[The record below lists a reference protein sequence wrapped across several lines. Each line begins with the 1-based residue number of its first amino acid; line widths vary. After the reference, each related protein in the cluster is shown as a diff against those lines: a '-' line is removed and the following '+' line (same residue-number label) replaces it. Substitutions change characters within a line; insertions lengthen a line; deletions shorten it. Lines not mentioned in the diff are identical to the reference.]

1 MAKIGYRL
9 TIGFLIIIVLSVTL
23 GSLSFFNLIILEE
36 NFKFLIEHDLNV
48 LQNAQ
53 KLQRLM
59 VDSETGQR
67 GFIITGDESFLQP
80 YYTGI
85 FQFGDLLEVEK
96 ELVSDDPSQVQRLER
111 ISEKF
116 KEWQTKAAQPEI
128 ELARTI
134 YQSTGSVGNPEF
146 NDVASLVQA
155 GTGKN
160 ILDEIR
166 SEFKEFLLIENTLKD
181 ARFQNAQITARNTE
195 NTISI
200 VLAISVGVGLFTVY
214 STSRSI
220 TKPIKYLKQAVD
232 KVGKGNL
239 DFEISSKS
247 NDEIGELAIQ
257 FNDMRKS
264 IKKST
269 EKLELAN
276 KELKT
281 VDRLKE
287 EFQSMVAHELKTPL
301 TPIIGYSD
309 ALKMPEIMGQL
320 SEKQLEAVS
329 EISINSKK
337 LQQLINDIF
346 DAQKLD
352 LGRMNFYL
360 ENFLVYEL
368 TNDIIN
374 NSKFIAKEKNIQ
386 IICSDKKEIV
396 IKSDKNRI
404 SQVLT
409 NIINNAAEFVP
420 KETGVIRLSVDE
432 INKSVVFSIKDN
444 GPGIPKDLQK
454 NLFQKFYQVDSSK
467 TRSHTGTGL
476 GLAICKGIVDN
487 LGGKIWLE
495 SEVGKG
501 CEFFVRIPKD
511 RKKVEK

>member
-23 GSLSFFNLIILEE
+23 GTLSFFTLIILEE
-36 NFKFLIEHDLNV
+36 DFKSLIEHDLNV

-53 KLQRLM
+53 KLQKLV
-59 VDSETGQR
+59 VDSESGQR
-67 GFIITGDESFLQP
+67 GFIITGDEDFLQP
-80 YYTGI
+80 YYVGI
-85 FQFGDLLEVEK
+85 FEFGDLLEIEK
-96 ELVSDDPSQVQRLER
+96 ELVSDDPSQVQRLEG

-116 KEWQTKAAQPEI
+116 KGWIEKSAKPEI
-128 ELARTI
+128 ELARNI
-134 YQSTGSVGNPEF
+134 HQSTGSVGSPDI
-146 NDVASLVQA
+146 NDVASLLQT

-166 SEFKEFLLIENTLKD
+166 IEFEVFLLIENELKD
-181 ARFQNAQITARNTE
+181 KRFQDAKTTARNTE
-195 NTISI
+195 NAISI
-200 VLAISVGVGLFTVY
+200 VLAISIGVGLFTAF

-220 TKPIKYLKQAVD
+220 TNPIKYLKQAAD
-232 KVGKGNL
+232 KVGKGDL

-247 NDEIGELAIQ
+247 NDEIGELAVQ

-269 EKLELAN
+269 KKLELAN
-276 KELKT
+276 IELKT
-281 VDRLKE
+281 IDRLKE

-301 TPIIGYSD
+301 TPIIGYCD
-309 ALKMPEIMGQL
+309 ALQMPEILGHL

-329 EISINSKK
+329 GISKNSKK

-352 LGRMNFYL
+352 LGRMKFENDNFP
-360 ENFLVYEL
+360 VYEL
-368 TNDIIN
+368 TNDIIK

-396 IKSDKNRI
+396 IKSDQNRL

-409 NIINNAAEFVP
+409 NIINNAVEFVP
-420 KETGVIRLSVDE
+420 KETGVIRLSVNE
-432 INKSVVFSIKDN
+432 VNKSVVFSIKDN
-444 GPGIPKDLQK
+444 GKGIPKELQK
-454 NLFQKFYQVDSSK
+454 DLFKKFYQVDSSK

-501 CEFFVRIPKD
+501 SEFFVRIPKD
-511 RKKVEK
+511 RKEMKK

>member
-1 MAKIGYRL
+1 L
-9 TIGFLIIIVLSVTL
+9 
-23 GSLSFFNLIILEE
+23 
-36 NFKFLIEHDLNV
+36 
-48 LQNAQ
+48 Q
-53 KLQRLM
+53 KLV
-59 VDSETGQR
+59 VDAESGQR

-80 YYTGI
+80 YYVGI
-85 FQFGDLLEVEK
+85 FKFGDLLEIEK
-96 ELVSDDPSQVQRLER
+96 KLVSDDPSQVQRLEL

-116 KEWQTKAAQPEI
+116 KEWIEKSAKPEI
-128 ELARTI
+128 ELARI
-134 YQSTGSVGNPEF
+134 IHQSKDTTEHLEIGG
-146 NDVASLVQA
+146 VASLLQT
-155 GTGKN
+155 GIGKN

-166 SEFKEFLLIENTLKD
+166 NEFDVFLLIENELKD
-181 ARFQNAQITARNTE
+181 QRFQDAKTTARNTE
-195 NTISI
+195 NVISI
-200 VLAISVGVGLFTVY
+200 FLAISIGVGLFTTF

-220 TKPIKYLKQAVD
+220 TKPIKYLKQAAD

-239 DFEISSKS
+239 DFEIKSKS
-247 NDEIGELAIQ
+247 NDEIGELSVQ

-281 VDRLKE
+281 IDRQKE

-301 TPIIGYSD
+301 TPIIGYCD
-309 ALKMPEIMGQL
+309 ALKMPAIMGPL
-320 SEKQLEAVS
+320 SEKQLQAVTG
-329 EISINSKK
+329 ISKNSKK

-352 LGRMNFYL
+352 LGRMNFNL
-360 ENFLVYEL
+360 ENFLVYDL

-420 KETGVIRLSVDE
+420 KETGLVRLSVNE
-432 INKSVVFSIKDN
+432 VNKSVVFSIKDN
-444 GPGIPKDLQK
+444 GKGIPKELQK
-454 NLFQKFYQVDSSK
+454 NLFKKFYQADSSK
-467 TRSHTGTGL
+467 TRSHTGSGL

-501 CEFFVRIPKD
+501 SEFFVRIPKD
-511 RKKVEK
+511 RKEMK

>member
-9 TIGFLIIIVLSVTL
+9 TLGFLIIIVLSVAL

-53 KLQRLM
+53 KLQRLI
-59 VDSETGQR
+59 VDSESGQR
-67 GFIITGDESFLQP
+67 GFIITGDESYLEP
-80 YYTGI
+80 YYSGI
-85 FQFGDLLEVEK
+85 FQFDDLLEVEK
-96 ELVSDDPSQVQRLER
+96 ELVSHDPLQVQRLER

-116 KEWQTKAAQPEI
+116 NEWQEKAARPEI

-134 YQSTGSVGNPEF
+134 HQSTLSPVIPSN
-146 NDVASLVQA
+146 VAFLLQV

-166 SEFKEFLLIENTLKD
+166 SEFNDFLLIENTLKD
-181 ARFQNAQITARNTE
+181 ARYQSAQITAKNTE
-195 NTISI
+195 NAISI
-200 VLAISVGVGLFTVY
+200 FLAISIGVGLFTAF
-214 STSRSI
+214 STSRSV
-220 TKPIKYLKQAVD
+220 TKPIKYLKQAAD

-247 NDEIGELAIQ
+247 NDEIGELALQ
-257 FNDMRKS
+257 FNEMRKS

-269 EKLELAN
+269 EKLELAY
-276 KELKT
+276 KQLKT
-281 VDRLKE
+281 VDRQKE

-301 TPIIGYSD
+301 TPIIGYAD
-309 ALKMPEIMGQL
+309 ALKMPGIMGKL
-320 SEKQLEAVS
+320 SAEQFEAVS
-329 EISINSKK
+329 EISNNSK
-337 LQQLINDIF
+337 I
-346 DAQKLD
+346 LD
-352 LGRMNFYL
+352 LGRMNFNL
-360 ENFLVYEL
+360 ENFLVYDL

-432 INKSVVFSIKDN
+432 VNKSVVFSIKDN
-444 GPGIPKDLQK
+444 GSGIPKDLQK
-454 NLFQKFYQVDSSK
+454 NLFKKFYQVDSSK
-467 TRSHTGTGL
+467 TRSHGGSGL
-476 GLAICKGIVDN
+476 GLTISKGIVDN

-501 CEFFVRIPKD
+501 CEFFVKIPKD
-511 RKKVEK
+511 RKKGKE